1 MKIAVLAESLADR
14 RAIEVLASA
23 ILDREIEFEA
33 IQPRSGGFHAVVSA
47 IGPTLRSLH
56 YRRLADGLIVVV
68 DSDNTPV
75 DPQDADGRVQRIQ
88 NGIAQVQ
95 ANLTSMPD
103 FDPIKTAVGVAAP
116 SLEAWLLFGIDNQ
129 CTETSWIVRM
139 NEGQLSATEIR
150 RLKEKLYGTDRPDL
164 VLETERMVGR
174 STDLIREDRLEALA
188 QAFPYGFGQL
198 LNDLRGW

>member
-1 MKIAVLAESLADR
+1 MKIAVLAESPADR

-23 ILDREIEFEA
+23 ILDREVEFGA

-47 IGPTLRSLH
+47 IGPTLRGLH

-68 DSDNTPV
+68 DSDNTPIA
-75 DPQDADGRVQRIQ
+75 PQDANGRVQHIQ
-88 NGIAQVQ
+88 NEIAQVQ
-95 ANLTSMPD
+95 ANLASMPD

-129 CTETSWIVRM
+129 CTETSWIICR
-139 NEGQLSATEIR
+139 NDGQLSATEIR
-150 RLKEKLYGTDRPDL
+150 RLKEQLYGTDRPDL